1 MLFLMDGVPS
11 PESSGAVEPAGGE
24 EGDESIILISDD
36 EAESSVGSSVLFVQP
51 QEEPALGE
59 VKAEV
64 VDEESELMVTFCK
77 EANVM
82 PHARYDC
89 SKHPFERTESDT
101 CSPLGENAAICD
113 QCYCYICDKLA
124 SECQQWTTP
133 SLCHCNAHNKSRFWK
148 ERRGFTLAG
157 VLATFDLEL
166 SDIDA
171 DLRHG
176 GSLLVNF
183 MQELSVEYNKY
194 LTGERIY
201 PPQHECFCVPKL
213 PPGECSACRSR
224 SVRVVYKSWHNLDHT
239 ASLKIAVPCLFQ
251 RITTQL
257 QRMLVLCDFPRTL
270 NDKIINF
277 FHSICLPCHCF
288 GFSNSLKV
296 LSWNHVLL
304 TTVLKGQNITG
315 HRRQKGRKMCLWET
329 LPVIEARVEKLV
341 EKKNYREVIRYLKAV
356 KCNDTKGYSE
366 VFALVTRF
374 LNQAEQESPKAA
386 AVMLLGAAKEIA
398 AHKDPS
404 LSWHNLDHTASL
416 KIAVPCLF
424 QRITTQLQRMLVLC
438 DFPRT
443 LNDKIINFFH
453 SICLPCHCF
462 GFSNS
467 LKVLSWNHVLL
478 TTVLKGQ
485 NITGHRRQK
494 GRKMCLWETLPVI
507 EARVEKLVEKKNY
520 REVIRYLKAVKCND
534 TKGLRDLQDKIP
546 FFLCK
551 IGNFAEAAQAQL
563 FPVKSIAC
571 CSACRISPCQYKLYL
586 KMFKTGS
593 VPSGDDMLQPGPW
606 VSAGKC
612 HFLLTWPPLGD
623 GGLTKQALR
632 LIYSNT
638 SLYRNPTC
646 WSSLIM
652 VVGSSNVLNN
662 SGQLQPLTLKQ
673 PPLDFQQKVL
683 ADSESLLEELKAN
696 VNVSLPR
703 NLFSPE
709 LLQEACLILAVQA
722 VLQMLFCDLSS
733 LTSFLEIALAFGNN
747 FWALRLLLDHLSY
760 EENVLRGT
768 VRLILNDLSREKAAI
783 IKLWEDVGPQYVG
796 QFLWLFLTC
805 RHKKMQSVGL
815 FTLGII
821 AENLHS
827 PTAPLDTAM
836 DEWDLP
842 QWKKEVESLKYQL
855 AYKREMSSKTIP
867 EFVKW
872 IEDGIPEDPFLNPE
886 LMKNNPWVEKG
897 KCTIL

>member
-1 MLFLMDGVPS
+1 MSRLTPSPVPS
-11 PESSGAVEPAGGE
+11 PDCSGAMEPAEGE
-24 EGDESIILISDD
+24 EREQSIILISDD
-36 EAESSVGSSVLFVQP
+36 EAESSVGNSVLFVQP

-64 VDEESELMVTFCK
+64 VDEESELMVTYCK

-89 SKHPFERTESDT
+89 SKHPFERTENDT

-148 ERRGFTLAG
+148 EQRGFTLTG

-176 GSLLVNF
+176 GSLLLNF

-194 LTGERIY
+194 LAGQRVF
-201 PPQHECFCVPKL
+201 PPRHECVCSPRL

-224 SVRVVYKSWHNLDHT
+224 SVQVVYK
-239 ASLKIAVPCLFQ
+239 
-251 RITTQL
+251 
-257 QRMLVLCDFPRTL
+257 
-270 NDKIINF
+270 
-277 FHSICLPCHCF
+277 
-288 GFSNSLKV
+288 
-296 LSWNHVLL
+296 
-304 TTVLKGQNITG
+304 
-315 HRRQKGRKMCLWET
+315 
-329 LPVIEARVEKLV
+329 
-341 EKKNYREVIRYLKAV
+341 
-356 KCNDTKGYSE
+356 YSE

-404 LSWHNLDHTASL
+404 LSWHNVDHTASL

-424 QRITTQLQRMLVLC
+424 RRITTQLQRMLVLC
-438 DFPRT
+438 DFPKT
-443 LNDKIINFFH
+443 LYEKFINFFH

-467 LKVLSWNHVLL
+467 LKVLSWNHGLL

-485 NITGHRRQK
+485 NISGHRRQK
-494 GRKMCLWETLPVI
+494 GKKMFLWETLPVI

-520 REVIRYLKAVKCND
+520 REVIRYLRAVKCDN

-551 IGNFAEAAQAQL
+551 IGNFPEAAQAQL
-563 FPVKSIAC
+563 VPVKSITC

-586 KMFKTGS
+586 KMFRTGS

-606 VSAGKC
+606 VSTG
-612 HFLLTWPPLGD
+612 PPLGD
-623 GGLTKQALR
+623 GGLTKHALR

-638 SLYRNPTC
+638 SLYRNPAC

-652 VVGSSNVLNN
+652 AVGSSNTLNN
-662 SGQLQPLTLKQ
+662 SGELQPLTLNQ
-673 PPLDFQQKVL
+673 PPMDFQQQVL
-683 ADSESLLEELKAN
+683 AASQSLLEDLKAN

-703 NLFSPE
+703 ALFSTE
-709 LLQEACLILAVQA
+709 LQQEACLILAVQA
-722 VLQMLFCDLSS
+722 LLQMLFCDLSS
-733 LTSFLEIALAFGNN
+733 LTSFLEIPVAFGKNL
-747 FWALRLLLDHLSY
+747 WALRLLLDHLSY
-760 EENVLRGT
+760 EENLLRGT

-783 IKLWEDVGPQYVG
+783 LKLWEDVSPHYVG
-796 QFLWLFLTC
+796 EFLWLFLTC

-815 FTLGII
+815 FTLNII
-821 AENLHS
+821 AENRHMCPWAKHLCTFFHNS
-827 PTAPLDTAM
+827 GLSHLSLGTAVH
-836 DEWDLP
+836 
-842 QWKKEVESLKYQL
+842 QEV
-855 AYKREMSSKTIP
+855 SKFINIFEQP
-867 EFVKW
+867 
-872 IEDGIPEDPFLNPE
+872 
-886 LMKNNPWVEKG
+886 
-897 KCTIL
+897 